1 MMARTPLFVIIR
13 YSSENNISTNL
24 LYCDVRFKDISIPEE
39 FQWHADNNVE
49 ELVMVIPFV
58 SRKTSCALSI

>member
-13 YSSENNISTNL
+13 YSSENNIPTNL

-39 FQWHADNNVE
+39 FQ
-49 ELVMVIPFV
+49 
-58 SRKTSCALSI
+58 